1 MMYTL
6 LKPIIESRVRRNI
19 IMSVEEAVRKVLGAA
34 DARLFQMRRGSR
46 GSGSNS
52 SGSMG
57 STNNNNDNKLASGA
71 VTPTPASSFASSSSS
86 ASAATSAS
94 APAMGYGVPM
104 VSTAAP
110 GGVAAAV
117 EDKSTQ
123 LDTSNKR
130 VPGYGGASVP
140 I

>member
-57 STNNNNDNKLASGA
+57 STNNKNDKLASGA